1 MTPAPASVPVG
12 APRALVVAKAP
23 VPGEAKTRL
32 AAAVGPDAAAHLAAA
47 ALLDTVDAC
56 TRAYGPGRCHL
67 ALAGA
72 LVDSP
77 YADDIGAAVT
87 GWHVFPQRGEGF
99 AERLVAAHADAREHL
114 DGGGSDALVV
124 QVGMDTPQLTP
135 DLLHEVAS
143 GANGHDAVL
152 GPADDGGWWVLALR
166 DPTAAEVLSG
176 VPMSRPDTGRRTR
189 TALAARGLRVGE
201 ARVLRDVD
209 TADDAASVARE
220 TPGTR
225 FAHAWRRYDDGEAR

>member
-1 MTPAPASVPVG
+1 MTA
-12 APRALVVAKAP
+12 RALVVAKSP

-47 ALLDTVDAC
+47 ALLDTLDAC
-56 TRAYGPGRCHL
+56 TDAYGPGRCHL
-67 ALAGA
+67 ALAGELA
-72 LVDSP
+72 HSP
-77 YADDIGAAVT
+77 YADDVGAAVD
-87 GWHVFPQRGEGF
+87 GWHVFAQRGEGF

-114 DGGGSDALVV
+114 EEGSDALVV
-124 QVGMDTPQLTP
+124 QVGMDTPQLTS
-135 DLLHEVAS
+135 DLLHEVVA

-166 DPTAAEVLSG
+166 DPTAAEVLAG

-189 TALAARGLRVGE
+189 TALSARGLRVGE

-209 TADDAASVARE
+209 TVADAATVARE
-220 TPGTR
+220 APGTR
-225 FAHAWRRYDDGEAR
+225 FARTWRHYDDPYDDPETS